1 MAVQG
6 KEGTNQSCLWSMHRH
21 QPCACSSCL
30 VLHGIVFWH
39 TCRDGDQCQTASCRS
54 CQPALWRCFHSAL
67 WASLT
72 GLVHTSQARKSKAV
86 SEYIQPC
93 KAKLDAMRA
102 LEAIMFSGLSAWLD
116 LFCLTSQQMQGLDS
130 ILVSYKRD
138 QDRII
143 HISPKSSLDHCAHG
157 HTGKKIL
164 LLIDSLWTL
173 VFCKPHGH
181 SARSFPWA
189 SGEGKGEA
197 GKNWGRKEAFL
208 AVEIF
213 YFPGRGIAIYLP
225 LMKPMQT
232 ICLMD

>member
-1 MAVQG
+1 MQR
-6 KEGTNQSCLWSMHRH
+6 W
-21 QPCACSSCL
+21 
-30 VLHGIVFWH
+30 
-39 TCRDGDQCQTASCRS
+39 CQTASCHS

-93 KAKLDAMRA
+93 KAKLDAMGA

-116 LFCLTSQQMQGLDS
+116 LFCLTSRQMQGLDS

-164 LLIDSLWTL
+164 LLIDKSLDLGLLQTSWP
-173 VFCKPHGH
+173 FCRILPLGIW
-181 SARSFPWA
+181 RR
-189 SGEGKGEA
+189 ER
-197 GKNWGRKEAFL
+197 WGRKEL
-208 AVEIF
+208 RQERS
-213 YFPGRGIAIYLP
+213 FPCCWNILFSREGDSYLFTFDEANANHLFDGLGR
-225 LMKPMQT
+225 
-232 ICLMD
+232 